1 MDNNLHAGHREKL
14 KARFLKSGLDAFEPH
29 NALELLLFYAIP
41 RKDTN
46 ELAHR
51 LMKIFG
57 SFSAVLDAPVEQ
69 LMEVEGVG
77 KNAAVLL
84 KMIPQLCRLYL
95 DDSNQ
100 GSRQLQSSE
109 EFGSYLLPKFVGMT
123 VEGVYL
129 LCMDNRNKILF
140 SQMISTGGTVNAS
153 SVTIRTIVEAA
164 VRCQATQVVLAHNHP
179 QGFALPSQQDI
190 ASTRAIAQH
199 LQALG
204 IRLTDHI
211 IVAKDDYVSLAQ
223 SGLLG

>member
-1 MDNNLHAGHREKL
+1 MGDNLHAGHREKL
-14 KARFLKSGLDAFEPH
+14 KARFLKNGLDAFEPH

-41 RKDTN
+41 RRDTN

-51 LMKIFG
+51 LMKTFG
-57 SFSAVLDAPVEQ
+57 SFAAVLDAPLEQ
-69 LMEVEGVG
+69 LMEVEGIG
-77 KNAAVLL
+77 QNTAVLL
-84 KMIPQLCRLYL
+84 KMIPQLCRMYL

-100 GSRQLQSSE
+100 GGRQLQTSE
-109 EFGSYLLPKFVGMT
+109 EIGGYLMPKFVGMT

-153 SVTIRTIVEAA
+153 SVTIRVIVEAA

-190 ASTRAIAQH
+190 AATRAIAQH
-199 LQALG
+199 LRVLG
-204 IRLTDHI
+204 IQLTDHI
-211 IVAKDDYVSLAQ
+211 ITAKNDYVSLAQ
-223 SGLLG
+223 SGILG